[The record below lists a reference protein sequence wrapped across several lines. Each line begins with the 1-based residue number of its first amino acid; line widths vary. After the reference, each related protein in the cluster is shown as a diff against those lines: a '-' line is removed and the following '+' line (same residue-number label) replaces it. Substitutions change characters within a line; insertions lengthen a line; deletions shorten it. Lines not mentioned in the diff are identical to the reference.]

1 MDLLETLLFRAAS
14 HLLLAIPNP
23 LHWNGPAAAACAKEL
38 ELLAE
43 DIYSVVGG
51 LKSIVEQ

>member
-1 MDLLETLLFRAAS
+1 MNFLEEIVFRSAI

-23 LHWNGPAAAACAKEL
+23 LLWNGPAASACAKEL

-43 DIYSVVGG
+43 DLRAIAGG
-51 LKSIVEQ
+51 LSSIVE